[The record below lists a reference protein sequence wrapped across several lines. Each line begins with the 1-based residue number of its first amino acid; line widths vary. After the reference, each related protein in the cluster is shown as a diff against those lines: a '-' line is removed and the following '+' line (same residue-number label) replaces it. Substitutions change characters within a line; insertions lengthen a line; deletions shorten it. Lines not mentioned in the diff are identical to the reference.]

1 MKSLRYL
8 LALAATAAFAQ
19 AVPAPAPEP
28 ALDDDPFR
36 WLEDASSA
44 RSQEFYRE
52 QGAKARAT
60 LDRMPERAAI
70 LERIRA
76 LSEAGPRVTDVKLG
90 GKRVFYLKISARQA
104 TPVLCMREGLAGA
117 EQVVVDPERFARG
130 PIRAAID
137 WYAPSPDGRH
147 VAYGVSL
154 GGSEDS
160 VLRVIA
166 VDARRDLGV
175 EIDRTRFNA
184 ALAWQADGRG
194 FYYAR
199 VPAGNSGARRYAN
212 IRLYH
217 HVLSRDAAKD
227 EIVFAP
233 GVGGARDVPEFVY
246 PSLHVPLDSKWAYA
260 IARDGVRREIAVHVA
275 EQSDLAKGR
284 PRWRKLAGY
293 EDEVVEVEGWKDDLF
308 VLTHKGAPNLH
319 VVRVKPT
326 AAMSTAKPVVPEGDA
341 VIQDMALAHD
351 AIYLR
356 TMVGGVDR
364 LEKTPIGLFGAKARQ
379 FVRLPFDNA
388 ISQMVASPRLPGV
401 LVRMEGWIE
410 PPAIVQVDVKG
421 ELHKTGL
428 QPPPPID
435 LSSMDA
441 VRLHARSHDGAT
453 IPITL
458 VYRKSTTLNGR
469 NPTLLT
475 AYGSFGVTLA
485 PTFDPALMAWLE
497 RGGVYA
503 IAHVRGG
510 GEYGMAWHLSG
521 MRAQKANT
529 VLDFIAVAD
538 FICKYG
544 FTSPAHLAAL
554 GTGAGGIP
562 VGGALVRRPDL
573 FAAVVERVP
582 MADMVRMEETPQ
594 GPANVP
600 EFGSAASSAG
610 AAALRAIS
618 PYHQVKRAAYPGVLI
633 TAGVNDPRMALWQPA
648 KLAARLQSATTSGRP
663 VLLRIEESGGSP
675 ASREQHDEELADIYA
690 FVLWQFDE
698 ASRPQPPVAPAPS
711 PAAPV
716 ATPAEAPPSAPAPKD
731 AAEPAPK

>member
-8 LALAATAAFAQ
+8 LALAATAALAQ
-19 AVPAPAPEP
+19 AVPAPAPATAP
-28 ALDDDPFR
+28 ASEDDPFR
-36 WLEDASSA
+36 WLEDMSSA
-44 RSQEFYRE
+44 QSQAFYRE
-52 QGAKARAT
+52 QGTHARAV
-60 LDRMPERAAI
+60 LDRIPGRAAM

-76 LSEAGPRVTDVKLG
+76 LAEAGPRVTDVKLG
-90 GKRVFYLKISARQA
+90 GKRVFYLRTSARQG

-117 EQVVVDPERFARG
+117 EQVVMDPGRFSRG
-130 PIRAAID
+130 PMRAAID

-160 VLRVIA
+160 ILRVLA
-166 VDARRDLGV
+166 VDGRRDLNV
-175 EIDRTRFNA
+175 EIDRARFNTN
-184 ALAWQADGRG
+184 LAWQADGRG

-199 VPAGNSGARRYAN
+199 VPGSNSGARRYAN

-217 HVLSRDAAKD
+217 HLLARDASKD

-233 GVGGARDVPEFVY
+233 GVGGARDVPEFVF
-246 PSLHVPLDSKWAYA
+246 PSLHVPLESKWAYA
-260 IARDGVRREIAVHVA
+260 IARDGARREIAVHVA
-275 EQSDLAKGR
+275 EQSDLAKGK

-293 EDEVVEVEGWKDDLF
+293 DDEVVEVEGWKDDLF
-308 VLTHKGAPNLH
+308 LLTHKGVPNLH
-319 VVRVKPT
+319 VMRMKAS
-326 AAMSTAKPVVPEGDA
+326 AALSSAKQVVPEGDA
-341 VIQDMALAHD
+341 VIQEMALAHD

-356 TMVGGVDR
+356 TMVGGIDR
-364 LEKTPIGLFGAKARQ
+364 LEKTPIGLFGTKARQ

-388 ISQMVASPRLPGV
+388 ISQMVSNPRVPGV

-421 ELHKTGL
+421 ELRKTGL
-428 QPPPPID
+428 QPPPPVD
-435 LSSMDA
+435 LSSMDS
-441 VRLHARSHDGAT
+441 VRLHAKTPDGAS
-453 IPITL
+453 IPVTM
-458 VYRKSTTLNGR
+458 VYKKTTTLNGR

-485 PTFDPALMAWLE
+485 PTFDPALLAWLE

-510 GEYGMAWHLSG
+510 GEYGMAWHLAG
-521 MRAQKANT
+521 LRAQKENT
-529 VLDFIAVAD
+529 IADFIAVAD

-544 FTSPAHLAAL
+544 FTSPAHLAAI

-562 VGGALVRRPDL
+562 VGVALVRRPDL

-582 MADMVRMEETPQ
+582 MTDMVRMEETPQ

-600 EFGSAASSAG
+600 EFGSASSSAG

-618 PYHQVKRAAYPGVLI
+618 SYHHVKPAAYPGVLI

-648 KLAARLQSATTSGRP
+648 KLAARLQSATTSARP
-663 VLLRIEESGGSP
+663 VLLRIDEGGSTSESG
-675 ASREQHDEELADIYA
+675 EQHEQELADIYS
-690 FVLWQFDE
+690 FILWQFDE
-698 ASRPQPPVAPAPS
+698 APKPPPPPPAPPPPPVEAAPAP
-711 PAAPV
+711 PTAQPEKKDEAAAP
-716 ATPAEAPPSAPAPKD
+716 K
-731 AAEPAPK
+731 